1 MQWFKLLL
9 LSCLFLPLRLPGQ
22 NADSIRADGLVKT
35 AIECLK
41 RGEKDSA
48 ANLQRQ
54 ALDFFSA
61 QDYWI
66 AWMQSHVK
74 IAYTQAG
81 SLKQPFV
88 GIETIERAIQAP
100 PRQPVSAAE
109 WEQLCLTYLAIGY
122 IYEEYVGDF
131 LSASRQF
138 EKGFQIFLHRL
149 DERSDRIAGYI
160 YYKYGNLCTRLGDY
174 ERARNIL
181 RRGIDYGKKY
191 RLPKVG
197 KYGDLAIVLLEL
209 NKNQEAISIVQ
220 EGLLHEGSSAESLIT
235 LRRSEARAYLN
246 LGNLASARS
255 AAAQIPSLIRR
266 LKAEGSN
273 TDEAYYWSGY
283 YEALAAIDHA
293 AGSNRQSIANYK
305 KSIKYEIETWG
316 TPHRREVGK
325 LHWQLGEL
333 YLSQNKAGAA
343 IQEFQQTLRS
353 VLPEFKPDDAYTHPS
368 AAGFHAE
375 NTILEGLEG
384 KARAFAALGEP
395 EKALICYELI
405 PLVEAK
411 LRATHA
417 YESSSLLALDE
428 SRKRFDAAIAIAWQ
442 LYETSNHE
450 RQYAERAF
458 LLSEKARGILLL
470 QSLMRAQA
478 DYGLPPHVRKQEN
491 DLRTKISWYDH
502 EIAGEKENG
511 AEGDANR
518 LKQLEKEL
526 LELKQEQER
535 FKTFLRDSF
544 PDYTR
549 LSEEV
554 GFLAAD
560 KVSGL
565 LRPEQAMVSFY
576 LTDRDAYIFYFD
588 AAGMFGWRKAA
599 LPEGFRDMAQ
609 GYADYLFK
617 GDENDKNGRLNFM
630 HVASMLYDI
639 LLGPELRTA
648 APGIRSLVIIPDAV
662 LVIIPF
668 ETLLRQSADTNWRKL
683 PWLLRD
689 YNIGY
694 AYSAT
699 LLKTQ
704 QDISLRH
711 RHETMP
717 QYVLGGFAPAY
728 PGKES
733 DTRDNPLPNYPLPD
747 IKSTREELR
756 KVHSLT
762 GGKAFYQADATEKQF
777 RRIAADCRTLLLAM
791 HGFVNDEHPELSC
804 LIFGIPNKDT
814 SLHNN
819 VLYASELQI
828 MQLHADL
835 VVLSACHTGSG
846 KLHQGEGV
854 YSLARAFAAAG
865 VPCTVM
871 SLWRLHENPAPRL
884 IEAFFK
890 HLKAGKTK
898 DEALRLAKL
907 EFIDDDKNGEMLH
920 PFYWASLMATGDMCA
935 LDLPDENAF
944 PSWFYIVVGAVLS
957 GLLFML
963 RRRKRKP

>member
-1 MQWFKLLL
+1 MKWFTFLL
-9 LSCLFLPLRLPGQ
+9 LSCLILPLPLPGQ
-22 NADSIRADGLVKT
+22 NADSIRADGLAKA
-35 AIECLK
+35 AIDCLK

-48 ANLQRQ
+48 ADLHRQ
-54 ALDFFSA
+54 ALDFFSTH
-61 QDYWI
+61 DYWI

-74 IAYTQAG
+74 IAYTWAG
-81 SLKQPFV
+81 PLKQPFV
-88 GIETIERAIQAP
+88 GIEYIERAIQAP
-100 PRQPVSAAE
+100 PRQPKSTAE
-109 WEQLCLTYLAIGY
+109 WEQLCLTYLAIGF
-122 IYEEYVGDF
+122 IYEENVGDF
-131 LSASRQF
+131 LAASRQY
-138 EKGFQIFLHRL
+138 EKGFQIFLQQL
-149 DERSDRIAGYI
+149 GERSDPIAGYI
-160 YYKYGNLCTRLGDY
+160 YYRYGNLCTRLGDY
-174 ERARNIL
+174 ERAQNIL
-181 RRGIDYGKKY
+181 QRGIDYGKKY
-191 RLPKVG
+191 QLPKVG
-197 KYGDLAIVLLEL
+197 KYGDLAIVLLDL

-220 EGLLHEGSSAESLIT
+220 EGLLHEGSSSESLIT

-246 LGNLASARS
+246 LGNITSARN
-255 AAAQIPSLIRR
+255 AAAQIPPLIRR

-283 YEALAAIDHA
+283 YEALAAIDLA
-293 AGSNRQSIANYK
+293 AGKTGQSIDNYK
-305 KSIKYEIETWG
+305 KSIKYETESWG
-316 TPHRREVGK
+316 TPYRREVGK
-325 LHWQLGEL
+325 LHWQLGDL
-333 YLSQNKAGAA
+333 YLSQNKAAAA
-343 IQEFQQTLRS
+343 IQEFQQTLQS
-353 VLPEFKPDDAYTHPS
+353 VLTAFKPNDAYTHPPVE
-368 AAGFHAE
+368 GFYAE
-375 NTILEGLEG
+375 NTIIEGLEG
-384 KARAFAALGEP
+384 KARAFAGLDEP
-395 EKALICYELI
+395 EKALTCYELI

-428 SRKRFDAAIAIAWQ
+428 SRKRFDAAITIAWQ
-442 LYETSNHE
+442 LYETSNHD
-450 RQYAERAF
+450 RRYAERAF

-470 QSLMRAQA
+470 HSLMRAQA
-478 DYGLPPHVRKQEN
+478 DYGLPANVRKQEN
-491 DLRTKISWYDH
+491 ILRAKMSWYDH

-511 AEGDANR
+511 AGGDAGR

-526 LELKQEQER
+526 FELKQEQER
-535 FKTFLRDSF
+535 FKTYLRDSF
-544 PDYTR
+544 PDYAR

-554 GFLAAD
+554 NFLTAGN
-560 KVSGL
+560 VSAL

-576 LTDRDAYIFYFD
+576 LTDSDAFIFYFD
-588 AAGMFGWRKAA
+588 AAGMFSWRKAV

-617 GDENDKNGRLNFM
+617 GDENDKNGRLNFLR
-630 HVASMLYDI
+630 VASLLYDI
-639 LLGPELRTA
+639 LLAPELRTA
-648 APGIRSLVIIPDAV
+648 APGIRSLLIIPDAV

-668 ETLLRQSADTNWRKL
+668 ETLLRQPADTNWRKL

-711 RHETMP
+711 RQETAP
-717 QYVLGGFAPAY
+717 RYTFGGFAPAY
-728 PGKES
+728 TGAEGN
-733 DTRDNPLPNYPLPD
+733 TRDNPLPNYPLPD
-747 IKSTREELR
+747 IKSTRDELR
-756 KVHSLT
+756 KVYSLT
-762 GGKAFYQADATEKQF
+762 GGKAYYQDDATEKQF

-804 LIFGIPNKDT
+804 LMFGIPNKDT

-871 SLWRLHENPAPRL
+871 SLWRLHENPAPQL
-884 IEAFFK
+884 VEAFFK

-907 EFIDDDKNGEMLH
+907 EFIDNDKNGEMLH
-920 PFYWASLMATGDMCA
+920 PFYWAGLMATGDMCV
-935 LDLPDENAF
+935 LDLPHKNAF
-944 PSWFYIVVGAVLS
+944 PAWFYVVMGLVLFS
-957 GLLFML
+957 LLFRL
-963 RRRKRKP
+963 RRQKRR